1 MSSIVIVVEAC
12 LGTVVALVVVVLAS
26 KELSLWLRTTPCNG
40 GSVVT
45 SDTLAMVQRLD
56 KDRLWL
62 IEEGLGRSCN

>member
-1 MSSIVIVVEAC
+1 
-12 LGTVVALVVVVLAS
+12 
-26 KELSLWLRTTPCNG
+26 
-40 GSVVT
+40 VT